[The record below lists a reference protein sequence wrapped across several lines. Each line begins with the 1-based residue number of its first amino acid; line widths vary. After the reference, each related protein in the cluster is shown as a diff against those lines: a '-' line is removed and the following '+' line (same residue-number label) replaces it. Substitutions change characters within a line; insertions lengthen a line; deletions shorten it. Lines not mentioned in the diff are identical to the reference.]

1 MLAHSPIC
9 VENSSHQIVTI
20 VSMTTTLNTVARM
33 LTTPLVPQD
42 FFDLI
47 NPLASSTDLRGRIEA
62 IEPETASETARA
74 ATVRI
79 RVGRGWRRHLAGQYV
94 RLGVDIDGVRQWRT
108 YSNHVFDH
116 V

>member
-1 MLAHSPIC
+1 
-9 VENSSHQIVTI
+9 
-20 VSMTTTLNTVARM
+20 MTTTLNTVARL

-62 IEPETASETARA
+62 IEPETVSETTRA
-74 ATVRI
+74 ATLRI
-79 RVGRGWRRHLAGQYV
+79 RVGRGWRGHLAGQYV